1 MADLIGIT
9 RNHYQLLEA
18 AQGGPGQPSNPQLT
32 TLCSIA
38 SVLGVPVAQ
47 LLT

>member
-18 AQGGPGQPSNPQLT
+18 GRGGPGQPSNPRLT

-38 SVLGVPVAQ
+38 AVLGTPVAE
-47 LLT
+47 LVV